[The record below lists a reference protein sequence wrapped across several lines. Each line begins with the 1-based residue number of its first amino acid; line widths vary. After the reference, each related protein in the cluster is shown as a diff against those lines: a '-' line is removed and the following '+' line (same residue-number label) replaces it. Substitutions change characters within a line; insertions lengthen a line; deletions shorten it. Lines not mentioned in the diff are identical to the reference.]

1 MATSKAGTAAEWYG
15 QRGYLVF
22 PLHTIQN
29 GECSCGRAG
38 CEAPGKHPR
47 IVQWPE
53 NATTLSGMIRSWW
66 RRWPEANIA
75 LVTGEASGLVVL
87 DVDPR
92 HGGDAALEELEKQFG
107 ELPPTVAARTG
118 SGGRHIIF
126 RHPGRRVPNSAGA
139 LGPGLDVRGDGGY
152 IVAPPSRHAS
162 GQPYTWEDA
171 YHLMYLEPAPMPAWL
186 IDRVTRPEKG
196 VLAPF
201 PRSPLSTLVLTGV
214 REGQRNSSLARLAG
228 HLFRHR
234 VDPYV
239 CLGLL
244 KSWNEA
250 NCTPPLTES
259 EMMRT
264 IDSIAGAELR
274 RRGRR

>member
-1 MATSKAGTAAEWYG
+1 MAASKEGKAAEWYG

-22 PLHTIQN
+22 PLHSIEN
-29 GECSCGRAG
+29 GGCSCGHTG

-53 NATTLSGMIRSWW
+53 NATTQSAMIRSWW
-66 RRWPEANIA
+66 RRWPQANIG

-92 HGGDAALEELEKQFG
+92 HGGEIALEELEKQFG
-107 ELPPTVAARTG
+107 ELPATVMAETG
-118 SGGRHIIF
+118 SGGRHLVF
-126 RHPGRRVPNSAGA
+126 HHPGHRVPNSAGA

-152 IVAPPSRHAS
+152 IVAPPSLHAS
-162 GQPYTWEDA
+162 GRRYTWDGA
-171 YHLMYLEPAPMPAWL
+171 YHLMYLEPASMPEWL
-186 IDRVTRPEKG
+186 MERVTRPEKG

-201 PRSPLSTLVLTGV
+201 PNTSISTLVLTGV
-214 REGQRNSSLARLAG
+214 REGQRNTSLARLAG

-234 VDPYV
+234 VDAYV
-239 CLGLL
+239 SMGLL
-244 KSWNEA
+244 KIWNEA
-250 NCTPPLTES
+250 NCNPPLTES

>member
-1 MATSKAGTAAEWYG
+1 MSASRNGRAAEWYG

-22 PLHTIQN
+22 PLHSVAN
-29 GECSCGRAG
+29 GGCSCGRGG

-53 NATTLSGMIRSWW
+53 NATTLTGMIRSWW
-66 RRWPEANIA
+66 HRWPGANIG

-92 HGGDAALEELEKQFG
+92 HGGGAALEDLERRFG
-107 ELPPTVAARTG
+107 GLPPTVRARTG
-118 SGGRHIIF
+118 SGGTHIVF
-126 RHPGRRVPNSAGA
+126 CHPGHRVPNSAGA
-139 LGPGLDVRGDGGY
+139 LGPGLDIRGDGGY
-152 IVAPPSRHAS
+152 IVAPPSLHLS
-162 GQPYTWEDA
+162 GGRYEWEAA
-171 YHLMYLEPAPMPAWL
+171 YHLMYMEPAPMPEWL
-186 IDRVTRPEKG
+186 MERVTRPERG

-201 PRSPLSTLVLTGV
+201 PKSPLSALVMTGV
-214 REGQRNSSLARLAG
+214 REGQRNTSLARLAG

-234 VDPYV
+234 VDTYV
-239 CLGLL
+239 SLGLL
-244 KSWNEA
+244 KSWNET
-250 NCTPPLTES
+250 NCNPPLTES